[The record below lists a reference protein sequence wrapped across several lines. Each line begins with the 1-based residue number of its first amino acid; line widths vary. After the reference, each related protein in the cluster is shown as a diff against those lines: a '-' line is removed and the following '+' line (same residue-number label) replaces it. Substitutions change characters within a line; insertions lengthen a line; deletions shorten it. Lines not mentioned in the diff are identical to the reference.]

1 MTGHSQLRSD
11 CQPRVT
17 SHDWIIP
24 GFSRKRV
31 ANERAASIMT
41 SLYLGTLVVR
51 HPLPKLQFI
60 MKPTSWCQV
69 SFLASSMAEVYLSA
83 NDKRVVSP
91 LSSYRYHTDPG
102 KKPLRQSA

>member
-1 MTGHSQLRSD
+1 MTGHSQPRSD

-69 SFLASSMAEVYLSA
+69 SFWLLLWPKCIYQLMIRE
-83 NDKRVVSP
+83 
-91 LSSYRYHTDPG
+91 
-102 KKPLRQSA
+102 